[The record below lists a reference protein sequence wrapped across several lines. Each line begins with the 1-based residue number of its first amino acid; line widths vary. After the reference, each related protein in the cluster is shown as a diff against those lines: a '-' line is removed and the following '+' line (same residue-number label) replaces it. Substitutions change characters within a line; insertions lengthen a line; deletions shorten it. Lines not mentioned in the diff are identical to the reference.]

1 MSCRKAEGV
10 WLSTVT
16 PSVASSSRKPAGDRV
31 TSRGTTTSRPPWS
44 SAPQISQTE
53 KSKAA
58 EWNIVQTS
66 DGPKP
71 NQWRVAENSR
81 TALACGTGTPLGRPV
96 EPEV

>member
-1 MSCRKAEGV
+1 
-10 WLSTVT
+10 LSTVT
-16 PSVASSSRKPAGDRV
+16 RSVASSSWKAEGE
-31 TSRGTTTSRPPWS
+31 TAASRGTITSRPPNS

-66 DGPKP
+66 RAPKS

-81 TALACGTGTPLGRPV
+81 ATLAWGTGTPLGRPV